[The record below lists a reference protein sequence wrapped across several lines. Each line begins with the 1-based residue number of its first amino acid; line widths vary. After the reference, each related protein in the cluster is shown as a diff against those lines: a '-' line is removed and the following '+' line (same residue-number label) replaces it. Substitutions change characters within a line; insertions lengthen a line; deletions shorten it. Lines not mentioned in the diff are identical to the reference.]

1 MAGIGLSVFNIE
13 NCYHSLGRAVGA
25 APPGSSYFRDA
36 DQRIGEDMMRNVF
49 LGLALCATC
58 WAHAGEP
65 RQDTAAAQRVVAA
78 GGEIT
83 EIVYAL
89 EAGDRL
95 VGVDT
100 TSNYPAE
107 AAALPKVGYVRAL
120 PVEGI
125 MSLRPDVILLAGE
138 AGPPQAVSQLQGL
151 ARVEPI
157 DSRWSRAGLFARIER
172 IGDVLGHTDRA
183 RSLKQSLQQ
192 RFDQVDQRLPLAAPP
207 RTLFLLS
214 AGRRGTQIAGA
225 ETQAQ
230 ALLDDLGLPNA
241 ADGTGFKPVS
251 AEALVALDPELIIVA
266 ETVPGSFHRQDW
278 PLLEQTRAARSGRI
292 LVADAMLL
300 LGFGPR
306 MPEALNQ
313 VLDVA
318 QGQGDGQ

>member
-1 MAGIGLSVFNIE
+1 
-13 NCYHSLGRAVGA
+13 
-25 APPGSSYFRDA
+25 
-36 DQRIGEDMMRNVF
+36 MMRKVC
-49 LGLALCATC
+49 LSLALCAAC
-58 WAHAGEP
+58 WVHAGAPP
-65 RQDTAAAQRVVAA
+65 RDSATAPKRVVAA

-107 AAALPKVGYVRAL
+107 VAALPKVGYVRAL

-151 ARVEPI
+151 TQVESI
-157 DSRWSRAGLFARIER
+157 DSRWSRAGLFARVDR
-172 IGDVLGHTDRA
+172 IGEVLDHTDRA
-183 RSLKQSLQQ
+183 ASLKQSLQH

-214 AGRRGTQIAGA
+214 AGRRGTQVAGA
-225 ETQAQ
+225 DTQAQ

-241 ADGTGFKPVS
+241 AAGSGFKPVS

-266 ETVPGSFHRQDW
+266 ETVPGSFHREDW
-278 PLLEQTRAARSGRI
+278 PLLEQTRAARSGRV

-306 MPEALNQ
+306 MPQALNR
-313 VLDVA
+313 VLDVV
-318 QGQGDGQ
+318 QGKGGGQ